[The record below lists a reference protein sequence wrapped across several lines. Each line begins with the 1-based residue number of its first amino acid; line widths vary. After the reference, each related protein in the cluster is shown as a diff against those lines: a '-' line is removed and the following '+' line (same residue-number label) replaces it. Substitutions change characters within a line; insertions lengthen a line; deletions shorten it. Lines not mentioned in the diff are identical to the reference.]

1 MGRSAIRAAD
11 GRVGSDAAGVGSD
24 ATKDSHPTRLAIAR
38 RFATGV
44 LPDALW
50 LATLP
55 MKGREGVYLPA
66 PLGPTRP
73 TFSALRM
80 TAEASMKTIWWPF
93 CLEILST

>member
-24 ATKDSHPTRLAIAR
+24 DANNSHPIRLAIAR

-50 LATLP
+50 LATLL
-55 MKGREGVYLPA
+55 MKGREGAYLPA
-66 PLGPTRP
+66 PLGPTSP
-73 TFSALRM
+73 TLSPLRM
-80 TAEASMKTIWWPF
+80 TAEASMKTI
-93 CLEILST
+93 